1 MFRADLALVGFG
13 HVGRR
18 FALLLD
24 ECRQQLINE
33 HQLECRIVGVTTRR
47 HGSRFDPG
55 GIDAGDLATFDD
67 RILGPHTTAADLIT
81 RLGASDANL
90 RVMAETTTLSVR
102 DGQPAIDH
110 VEAALTAD
118 CHVITANKGPVAFGY
133 RRLREL
139 AQRRNLSFLFES
151 AVMDGIP
158 IFNLVRETLPA
169 VKVVGFRG
177 IVNTTTQHVMM
188 ALESGKPFDQALEE
202 MQAMGIA
209 EADPSLDLEGWDA
222 AAKTA
227 ALANVL
233 MDADLTPQAI
243 ERDAVGPLTADA
255 VRTAMSE
262 GHRLRIVAS
271 AVRRGRGVDAV
282 VRLTALDSH
291 ELLATLPSTANALI
305 LTTDLLG
312 DVVVCQ
318 MAGDVTQTAYGLLS
332 DLITLRRRAAR
343 QRQS

>member
-47 HGSRFDPG
+47 HGSLFDPG

-139 AQRRNLSFLFES
+139 AETAQCVVSVRKRGHGWHTDLQSRS
-151 AVMDGIP
+151 RDTPGRQGGRIP
-158 IFNLVRETLPA
+158 RD
-169 VKVVGFRG
+169 R
-177 IVNTTTQHVMM
+177 QHDDAARMM

-209 EADPSLDLEGWDA
+209 EADPSLDLDGWDA

-233 MDADLTPQAI
+233 MDADLTPQAV

-271 AVRRGRGVDAV
+271 AVRRGRDVDAA